1 MAIETEAY
9 QIEVFE
15 DVTESPDAEMP
26 DKASFVA
33 RAEEL
38 GLKGQVALV
47 ETEHTGERL
56 IPFHRLQSDEYAV
69 WDSFAPRHVAVE
81 DYKGGIMPERVM
93 TLLERARECEAFH
106 KVEVWSTENAA
117 LDPLLVG
124 HAGKNSWGG
133 TEAYY
138 LICRWGKELL
148 PMSEVLA
155 EATRR
160 WIRERKRAAEQ
171 SISTAQQ
178 QLATLESD
186 ADRHFAGTHVW

>member
-26 DKASFVA
+26 DKASFIA

-47 ETEHTGERL
+47 EVEHTGERL
-56 IPFHRLQSDEYAV
+56 IPFHRMQSDEYNLWA
-69 WDSFAPRHVAVE
+69 SFAPRHVAVE
-81 DYKGGIMPERVM
+81 EYKGGIMPERVM
-93 TLLERARECEAFH
+93 NLLERARECEAFH
-106 KVEVWSTENAA
+106 KVEVWSTEDAA

-124 HAGKNSWGG
+124 HAGKNTYGG
-133 TEAYY
+133 TEAFY

-148 PMSEVLA
+148 TMAEVMLHSRA
-155 EATRR
+155 R
-160 WIRERKRAAEQ
+160 WIRERKRACES
-171 SISTAQQ
+171 SISSDQAK
-178 QLATLESD
+178 LATLESD
-186 ADRHFAGTHVW
+186 ADRHFAGAHIW